1 MKNILEYVILI
12 VIIIVLAVGYG
23 WQRGNARKKTDG
35 LPQTPVFA
43 VQDLTRI
50 EIKTSESELTMIRAA
65 DGQWLLE
72 PYGYP
77 VEERLSAIMEEGL
90 ANFKL
95 TAIVSE
101 SAADYARYELDDA
114 KKVAVKAYTGEIK
127 VLDLDLGS
135 AVLGNFRHN
144 YVKMAGNPNV
154 YHGRGN
160 LRTFF
165 DTNEF
170 ELRQKQ
176 VFNFDHSAIDKIVLT
191 MGGVERRVQST
202 RTKDIDGNEIIIWLG
217 PDNEYIDSGLV
228 ADFLGF
234 AGSTNVYEFLPQDKD
249 DFGPTVY
256 ILTLMTNNGT
266 PPHVLRIYEPDPE
279 VVFEDE
285 YSVLFNAVSSDVLSP
300 FQLTYAQQS
309 DLIKRFED
317 MLKPLENADESA
329 PSGQLR
335 VENLPEE

>member
-1 MKNILEYVILI
+1 MRNILEYVILI
-12 VIIIVLAVGYG
+12 VIMIALAAGYG
-23 WQRGNARKKTDG
+23 WQRGNARKNADK
-35 LPQTPVFA
+35 LPQTPVFT

-50 EIKTSESELTMIRAA
+50 EIKTPASELAMIRDAA
-65 DGQWLLE
+65 GQWLLE

-77 VEERLSAIMEEGL
+77 VEERLSSIMEEGL
-90 ANFKL
+90 VNFKL
-95 TAIVSE
+95 TAVVSE

-114 KKVAVKAYTGEIK
+114 QKVSVKAYTGATK

-144 YVKMAGNPNV
+144 YVKMAANPNV

-176 VFNFDHSAIDKIVLT
+176 VFKFDQSAIGKIVLT
-191 MGGVERRVQST
+191 MGGVERSVQSAHT
-202 RTKDIDGNEIIIWLG
+202 RDIDGNDITIWLG
-217 PDNEYIDSGLV
+217 PGNEYIDSGLV
-228 ADFLGF
+228 AGFLGF
-234 AGSTNVYEFLPQDKD
+234 AGSTNVYEFLPHGKD

-256 ILTLMTNNGT
+256 ILTLMTNDGT
-266 PPHVLRIYEPDPE
+266 PPHVLQIYEPDPDI
-279 VVFEDE
+279 VFEEE
-285 YSVLFNAVSSDVLSP
+285 YSVVFNAVSSDVLSP

-329 PSGQLR
+329 PAEQLR